1 MLTTSISPSIVFIT
15 FVFIVVCHATVKLV
29 SLKICK
35 DMRVRVVMAINNRK
49 NGEEPEENELQ
60 HQAMDDDVMHTSI
73 ELNEPLLENNVSAS

>member
-1 MLTTSISPSIVFIT
+1 MQRYESACSYG
-15 FVFIVVCHATVKLV
+15 HH
-29 SLKICK
+29 
-35 DMRVRVVMAINNRK
+35 NRK